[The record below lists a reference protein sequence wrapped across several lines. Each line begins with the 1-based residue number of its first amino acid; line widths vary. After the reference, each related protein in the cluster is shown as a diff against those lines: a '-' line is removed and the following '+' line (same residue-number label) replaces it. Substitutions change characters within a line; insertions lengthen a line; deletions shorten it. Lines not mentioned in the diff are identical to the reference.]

1 MSKLIL
7 LIESSLYLNT
17 KRKYMNLIICALVL
31 TTLAV
36 VLDYKFV
43 SDIVI
48 FLVILLLGFPVLF
61 IVSKVGPVVFPLAS
75 TKSYPYGVFELKKC
89 YQRNFGWAIV
99 IAGLLFVMPI
109 WGYKFLITP
118 PSLVVANVEHFE
130 PISARPNTLIITLAD
145 VDTLL
150 AMLPSVP
157 SIFTKG
163 LDLKDVIVDL
173 TTIGVL
179 ELAPPEDSAITL
191 GIATIEELRAYLEQ
205 TYVSHEALRPDL
217 YLREHEIVH
226 GTPCPAETI
235 EIAVVLVNQ
244 GGKVKKLFGRLR
256 SSGHNPGVKVDQRTQ
271 CFKFGTMRQSESKNN
286 ENKPYRITIPNSVQP
301 GDLLEFELNLT
312 GDWKPTEG
320 YLKDFKFAI
329 HVSQC
334 YAGPIIAGLTI
345 KEIYARWWRDP
356 VRYLIDK
363 GFVGYVGAENAVHFD
378 ATDSS
383 ATIYCS
389 GARHKIKFDLFAET
403 FVDWRKDR
411 DILKKLT
418 QIFMDSY
425 CRGYPKSKYC
435 EERRR

>member
-163 LDLKDVIVDL
+163 LDLKDVIVDP
-173 TTIGVL
+173 TTIGVP
-179 ELAPPEDSAITL
+179 EPAPPEDSAITL

-217 YLREHEIVH
+217 VLREYQPRSACL
-226 GTPCPAETI
+226 GKTI
-235 EIAVVLVNQ
+235 EIVVYLANQ
-244 GGKVKKLFGRLR
+244 GGKVKDLRGTLR
-256 SSGHNPGVKVDQRTQ
+256 SLNHNPRVRIHQRASQ
-271 CFKFGTMRQSESKNN
+271 FKFGTMVQFDSKSNRSR
-286 ENKPYRITIPNSVQP
+286 PYKVIIPEDVVA
-301 GDLLEFELNLT
+301 GDLLTFELRLT
-312 GDWKPTEG
+312 GGWKPQEG
-320 YLKDFKFAI
+320 YLKDLKFDI

-334 YAGPIIAGLTI
+334 DSGVIIPGLTF
-345 KEIYARWWRDP
+345 KEIYAKWWRDP
-356 VRYLIDK
+356 ARKLRDQGFKEYL
-363 GFVGYVGAENAVHFD
+363 GSGNTVYFD
-378 ATDSS
+378 AMRSS
-383 ATIYCS
+383 AKIYHNGTYYDIQFDFSEETIVNWTGDMS
-389 GARHKIKFDLFAET
+389 LLQTLSR
-403 FVDWRKDR
+403 
-411 DILKKLT
+411 
-418 QIFMDSY
+418 IFMRSY
-425 CRGYPKSKYC
+425 CLIYSQSKYC
-435 EERRR
+435 REHQR